1 MEPEK
6 LQLDRDEM
14 RAFGY
19 LVVDTLIEHFDTVRE
34 GPARVKGVRPDLES
48 ALREPLPLQGTDP
61 SELVRRLNETVF
73 STMMHVDHPRS
84 FAFVPNAGNFIS
96 TMADALASGFN
107 PFVGTWFGGSGPAQ
121 IELVTIEWLRQLC
134 GLPETA
140 AGLFVS
146 GGSIAN
152 LTALAAARH
161 ARLGFDIKQA
171 TIYFSDQT
179 HSCVERSL
187 SILGFAPAQ
196 VRKLRSDC
204 HFRLPI
210 AALERELAADRAL
223 GRRPFCVIANAGTT
237 NTGAVDPLPELARFC
252 RRENLWLHV
261 DGAYGAAAVICDRG
275 RKLLDGLELVDSL
288 SLDPHKWLF
297 QPFEIGC
304 VLLRD
309 RHILKDAFRIM
320 PEYLRDVHRFEEE
333 VNFCDYGIQLT
344 RSFRAL
350 KLWLS
355 LKVFGLEAFR
365 SAVERGFELAEIAEA
380 RLRDADCWQ
389 IVTPA
394 QMGIVSFRYVVPGL
408 SAAEL
413 DCINERIAARITESG
428 FAVLASTTLL
438 GRTTL
443 RMCTINPRTSGGDIR
458 ETIARLE
465 DHARELRS

>member
-1 MEPEK
+1 
-6 LQLDRDEM
+6 
-14 RAFGY
+14 
-19 LVVDTLIEHFDTVRE
+19 
-34 GPARVKGVRPDLES
+34 
-48 ALREPLPLQGTDP
+48 
-61 SELVRRLNETVF
+61 
-73 STMMHVDHPRS
+73 MHVDHPRA
-84 FAFVPNAGNFIS
+84 FAFVPSAGNFIS

-121 IELVTIEWLRQLC
+121 IELVTIDWLRQLC
-134 GLPETA
+134 GFPETA
-140 AGLFVS
+140 SGLFVS
-146 GGSIAN
+146 GGSVAN

-161 ARLGFDIKQA
+161 ARLGFDLADA

-179 HSCVERSL
+179 HSCVERAL
-187 SILGFAPAQ
+187 SVLGFAPAQ
-196 VRKLRSDC
+196 IRKLRPDGD
-204 HFRLPI
+204 FRLPV

-223 GRRPFCVIANAGTT
+223 GRRPFCAIASAGTT
-237 NTGAVDPLPELARFC
+237 NTGAVDPLPQLARLC

-275 RKLLDGLELVDSL
+275 RKLLDGMELADSL

-309 RHILKDAFRIM
+309 GHKLKDAFRIM

-365 SAVERGFELAEIAEA
+365 SAVARGFELADIAEA
-380 RLRDADCWQ
+380 RLRESGLWEL
-389 IVTPA
+389 VTPA
-394 QMGIVSFRYVVPGL
+394 RMGIVSFRYVAPGL

-443 RMCTINPRTSGGDIR
+443 RMCTVNPRTSDGDVR

-465 DHARELRS
+465 GHARELHS